1 MYDVMKRKAAA
12 LYRLV
17 WLSRPLHQQVELAV
31 ESMLAATPITVRM
44 RAVLEALREEGA
56 SSVPEVARVL
66 QIKRQYVQLMMNE
79 VVEAGY
85 VERQENP
92 GHKRSPKFV
101 LTKSGDDLIFQV
113 RANEQE
119 TLHSMASQFTEA
131 EIATALKVTEAV
143 LARFT
148 SMNLEG
154 QS

>member
-1 MYDVMKRKAAA
+1 MYDVIMRKAAA

-31 ESMLAATPITVRM
+31 ESMLAATPLTVRM

-79 VVEAGY
+79 VAEAGY
-85 VERQENP
+85 VARQENP
-92 GHKRSPKFV
+92 GHKRSPKFA
-101 LTKSGDDLIFQV
+101 LTESGDALIFQV
-113 RANEQE
+113 RANEQK
-119 TLHSMASQFTEA
+119 TLHSMAGQFTEA
-131 EIATALKVTEAV
+131 EIATALRVTEAV
-143 LARFT
+143 LERFT
-148 SMNLEG
+148 SMNLKG